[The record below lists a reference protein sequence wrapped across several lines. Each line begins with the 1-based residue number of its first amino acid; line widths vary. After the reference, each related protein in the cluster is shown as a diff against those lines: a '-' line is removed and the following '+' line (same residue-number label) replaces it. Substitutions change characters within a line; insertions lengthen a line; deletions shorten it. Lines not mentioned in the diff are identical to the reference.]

1 MHRFGA
7 PEQPPEEYEQEF
19 SDVEDLENK
28 VNEIL
33 HEYDDNPEAYIPYEF
48 AGTAEEADDDI
59 WTDDDNYPKG
69 SVVPINPEITDH
81 EGQFGGTW
89 ERCKV
94 CGSTEFLRF
103 DGHWV
108 CAYDYVEYETN
119 IQF

>member
-1 MHRFGA
+1 M
-7 PEQPPEEYEQEF
+7 PEQPPEEYEEEF
-19 SDVEDLENK
+19 RDVED
-28 VNEIL
+28 VC
-33 HEYDDNPEAYIPYEF
+33 PEE
-48 AGTAEEADDDI
+48 
-59 WTDDDNYPKG
+59 DDDNYPKG

>member
-1 MHRFGA
+1 MQKFRDT
-7 PEQPPEEYEQEF
+7 EDELEE
-19 SDVEDLENK
+19 D
-28 VNEIL
+28 
-33 HEYDDNPEAYIPYEF
+33 YDDN
-48 AGTAEEADDDI
+48 D
-59 WTDDDNYPKG
+59 YPKG

-81 EGQFGGTW
+81 TAWGSTW

-94 CGSTEFLRF
+94 CGSQEFVRF